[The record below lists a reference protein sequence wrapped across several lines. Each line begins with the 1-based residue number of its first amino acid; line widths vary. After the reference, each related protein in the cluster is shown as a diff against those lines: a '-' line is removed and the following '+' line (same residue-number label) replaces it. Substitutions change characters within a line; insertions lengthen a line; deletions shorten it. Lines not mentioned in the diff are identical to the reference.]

1 MSELKSWSELSPLA
15 RHRLLSAVRLADL
28 IGDELSPLEQAA
40 CEFSDFYKDAHG
52 FRPRHIDI
60 SSWTLED
67 FHAEFEV
74 LADICKDNAAR
85 RVAEEAA
92 AVTKLEARIADLI
105 TIGAKDR
112 SMAIRW
118 IAEAEECNGD
128 MEYLCFL
135 VGVPYGYFQK

>member
-1 MSELKSWSELSPLA
+1 MVPVMNKELSMSEFKSWS
-15 RHRLLSAVRLADL
+15 
-28 IGDELSPLEQAA
+28 ELSPLEQAA

-52 FRPRHIDI
+52 FRPRHIDT
-60 SSWTLED
+60 SSWSLED
-67 FHAEFEV
+67 FDAEFEV
-74 LADICKDNAAR
+74 LADICKDNTAS

-112 SMAIRW
+112 TMAIRW
-118 IAEAEECNGD
+118 IAEAEDAGSD

-135 VGVPYGYFQK
+135 VGVPYGYFKD

>member
-1 MSELKSWSELSPLA
+1 LS
-15 RHRLLSAVRLADL
+15 H
-28 IGDELSPLEQAA
+28 LEQVA

-52 FRPRHIDI
+52 FRPRHIDT

-67 FHAEFEV
+67 FDREFEV
-74 LADICKDNAAR
+74 LADICKGNTAR

-92 AVTKLEARIADLI
+92 AVTKFENRVSMLM
-105 TIGAKDR
+105 TCGAKDR

-135 VGVPYGYFQK
+135 VGVPYGYFKE

>member
-1 MSELKSWSELSPLA
+1 VYNGYIDWGIHMSEFKSWSELS
-15 RHRLLSAVRLADL
+15 H
-28 IGDELSPLEQAA
+28 LEQVA

-52 FRPRHIDI
+52 IRPRWIDT
-60 SSWTLED
+60 SNWTLED
-67 FHAEFEV
+67 FDREFEV
-74 LADICKDNAAR
+74 LADICNDNTAS

-112 SMAIRW
+112 AMAIRW
-118 IAEAEECNGD
+118 IAEAEDAGSD

-135 VGVPYGYFQK
+135 VGVPYGYFKD

>member
-1 MSELKSWSELSPLA
+1 MVPVMRKEISMNEFKSWSELS
-15 RHRLLSAVRLADL
+15 H
-28 IGDELSPLEQAA
+28 LEQVA

-52 FRPRHIDI
+52 FRPRHIDT

-67 FHAEFEV
+67 FDREFEV
-74 LADICKDNAAR
+74 LADICKDNTAR

-112 SMAIRW
+112 AMAIRW

-135 VGVPYGYFQK
+135 VGVPYGYFKD

>member
-1 MSELKSWSELSPLA
+1 MSELKSWSELS
-15 RHRLLSAVRLADL
+15 H
-28 IGDELSPLEQAA
+28 LEQVA

-52 FRPRHIDI
+52 FRPRHIDT

-92 AVTKLEARIADLI
+92 AVTKFENRVSMLM
-105 TIGAKDR
+105 TCGAKDR

>member
-1 MSELKSWSELSPLA
+1 MIMSELKSWSELS
-15 RHRLLSAVRLADL
+15 H
-28 IGDELSPLEQAA
+28 LEQVA

-52 FRPRHIDI
+52 FRPRHIDT

-92 AVTKLEARIADLI
+92 AVTKFENRVSMLM
-105 TIGAKDR
+105 TCGAKDR